1 MVNDRIKRVK
11 YRGKRLNSA
20 CEWYKTRNPIIVL
33 FYSFLMTTMKFVPP
47 CDFKNNVFRAMGVK
61 IGKDVAISPGVLI
74 DPFFPELISI
84 DDGSIIGWDA
94 KIITH
99 EYLIDEILI
108 GEVKIGKKVLVGN
121 SSIVRPGVILGDGS
135 IVGYNSLV
143 NKDVSPKT
151 LVGGLPI
158 KLIKKLK

>member
-1 MVNDRIKRVK
+1 
-11 YRGKRLNSA
+11 
-20 CEWYKTRNPIIVL
+20 
-33 FYSFLMTTMKFVPP
+33 
-47 CDFKNNVFRAMGVK
+47 
-61 IGKDVAISPGVLI
+61 
-74 DPFFPELISI
+74 
-84 DDGSIIGWDA
+84 
-94 KIITH
+94 
-99 EYLIDEILI
+99 LIDEILI

-143 NKDVSPKT
+143 NKDIPPKT

>member
-1 MVNDRIKRVK
+1 MGNDRIRRIK
-11 YRGKRLNSA
+11 YTGKRLNSA
-20 CEWYKTRNPIIVL
+20 CEWYKTRNPIKVL
-33 FYSFLMTTMKFVPP
+33 FYSFLMTIMKFVPP

-143 NKDVSPKT
+143 NKDVPPKT